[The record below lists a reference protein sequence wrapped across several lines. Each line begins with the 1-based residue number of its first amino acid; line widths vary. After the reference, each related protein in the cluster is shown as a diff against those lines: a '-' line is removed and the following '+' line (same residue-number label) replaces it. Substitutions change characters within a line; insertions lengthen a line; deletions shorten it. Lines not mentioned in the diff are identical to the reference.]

1 MTFGIRDNV
10 ASGEPTPDLDEIAS
24 MAVFAAVVEHGSFTA
39 AARALGV
46 AKSVASARVA
56 RLEAHLGARL
66 LYRTTRRVVLTP
78 AGVELYPTCARVAH
92 AAREVRRVATEA
104 GELRGRLRLNAP
116 VWFGQRW
123 LAAPLVRF
131 QDRHPHVDIDMV
143 LDDARVD
150 VVAGG
155 WDAVVRLGAVGD
167 PELVA
172 RRFALDTLVLV
183 ASPAYLA
190 RAGTPSHPAELAVH
204 RRLRY
209 AHMDP
214 ERGVPFTG
222 IDGEFTVP
230 MLGPIAASDSTLL
243 RALAEEGAGVLVA
256 PWSHVGEA
264 IVTGRLV
271 RLLADYRIG
280 DVPCQVVHAHGPHAP
295 ARLRAFVDHLVEHFR
310 LPPWGAPA

>member
-1 MTFGIRDNV
+1 MVFGLLDNV
-10 ASGEPTPDLDEIAS
+10 APAEPSPELDEIAS
-24 MAVFAAVVEHGSFTA
+24 MAVFAAVVERGSFTA
-39 AARALGV
+39 AARALGI

-78 AGVELYPTCARVAH
+78 AGAELYPACARVA
-92 AAREVRRVATEA
+92 AAAGEVRRVATEA
-104 GELRGRLRLNAP
+104 GALRGRLRVNAP

-131 QDRHPHVDIDMV
+131 QERHPGVDIDMV

-150 VVAGG
+150 VVGGG
-155 WDAVVRLGAVGD
+155 WDAVVRLGPVGD

-190 RAGTPSHPAELAVH
+190 RAGNPSHPVELTAH

-209 AHMDP
+209 AHADP
-214 ERGVPFTG
+214 ERGVTFAGP
-222 IDGEFTVP
+222 DGEFAVP
-230 MLGPIAASDSTLL
+230 MTGSLAASDSTLL
-243 RALAEEGAGVLVA
+243 RALAEEGAGVIVA
-256 PWSHVGEA
+256 PWSLVGEA
-264 IVTGRLV
+264 LATGRLA
-271 RLLADYRIG
+271 RLLPDYRIG
-280 DVPCQVVHAHGPHAP
+280 DVPCQVVHAHGPHPP
-295 ARLRAFVDHLVEHFR
+295 ARLRVFVDHLVAHFR
-310 LPPWGAPA
+310 VPPWGAPA